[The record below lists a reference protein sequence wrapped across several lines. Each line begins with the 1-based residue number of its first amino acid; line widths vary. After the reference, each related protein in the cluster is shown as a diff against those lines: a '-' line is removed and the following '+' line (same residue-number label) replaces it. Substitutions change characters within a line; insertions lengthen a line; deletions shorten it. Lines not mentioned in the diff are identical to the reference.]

1 MQTESKKRMNLPIDI
16 AHGIEEYTGVSS
28 RVNNYAIHRYMPTL
42 FIGVMVVDVPPPSGK
57 TVIAFPDEKHL
68 PGKMCKIRIV
78 LELGVKFCGGLLPE
92 RAPRGH
98 NAKGNGEV
106 NGNVIERRHVK
117 NAITLSVTHYKFTF
131 QALHL
136 NLTDRTDE
144 REGSQAAQR
153 NG

>member
-1 MQTESKKRMNLPIDI
+1 VSLPINV

-28 RVNNYAIHRYMPTL
+28 RVNNNAIHRDMPTL
-42 FIGVMVVDVPPPSGK
+42 FIGVVVIDVPPPSGE
-57 TVIAFPDEKHL
+57 TMIAFPDKEHF
-68 PGKMCKIRIV
+68 PGEMCEIRI
-78 LELGVKFCGGLLPE
+78 LLDLGVKFCGGLLPK
-92 RAPRGH
+92 RALGGH

-106 NGNVIERRHVK
+106 HGNVVESRHVQ
-117 NAITLSVTHYKFTF
+117 NAITLSVSHYKFTF

-136 NLTDRTDE
+136 NLTDRPDE

>member
-1 MQTESKKRMNLPIDI
+1 VSLPINVTHD
-16 AHGIEEYTGVSS
+16 IEEYTGVSS
-28 RVNNYAIHRYMPTL
+28 RVNNYTIHRDMPTF
-42 FIGVMVVDVPPPSGK
+42 FIGVVVIDVLPPSGE
-57 TVIAFPDEKHL
+57 TMIAFPNEEHL
-68 PGKMCKIRIV
+68 PGEMCKIRIL

-98 NAKGNGEV
+98 NARGNGEV
-106 NGNVIERRHVK
+106 HGNVVENKNVK
-117 NAITLSVTHYKFTF
+117 NPITFSVSHYKFTF

-144 REGSQAAQR
+144 REGSQAAQK

>member
-1 MQTESKKRMNLPIDI
+1 VSLPINV
-16 AHGIEEYTGVSS
+16 AHGIEEYTGITSS
-28 RVNNYAIHRYMPTL
+28 VNNNAIHPEMPIL
-42 FIGVMVVDVPPPSGK
+42 IIGVVVIDVPPPSSE
-57 TVIAFPDEKHL
+57 TMIAFPYKEHL
-68 PGKMCKIRIV
+68 PGEMCKIRI
-78 LELGVKFCGGLLPE
+78 LFELGVKFCRGLLPE

-98 NAKGNGEV
+98 NARRNGEV
-106 NGNVIERRHVK
+106 HGNVVESRHIK
-117 NAITLSVTHYKFTF
+117 NPITLSVSHYKFTF